1 MYKSVIGLEIHAQ
14 LLTKTK
20 LFCSCSTNYG
30 DPPNTNV
37 CPVCLG
43 YPGALPVLNKEAVK
57 MAVKAAL
64 ALNCRINSFSSFD
77 RKNYFYPDL
86 PKGYQITQF
95 FKPFAEDGYLEIN
108 LRGKKKKI
116 RIERIHIEEDAGKS
130 IHNKETNK
138 TFVDFNRSG
147 VPLIEI
153 VTKPDMESP
162 DEAAEF
168 LKTLRQTLMYI
179 DVNDGNLEEGSLRC
193 DANVS
198 IHKEGEPLGTRV
210 EIKNLN
216 SFRFIQKAIKYEIED
231 QKKKLESGEK
241 VFFETKLYDSRKN
254 KTYTMRSKEALLD
267 YRYFP
272 EPDLQILEIKEE
284 EVENIKSEIEE
295 LPVQKAERFMSE
307 YKLSFDDASLLTSSK
322 YLANYYE
329 KIISYNKLPKKTANW
344 LLSELLRYI
353 KDIDTE
359 FVNPP
364 ISPENFAKF
373 IEKIEKR
380 EITGPIA
387 KEILPELLKNKKDVE
402 TIIKEKGIKS
412 ISSDEEILNIINQ
425 VLEDNREQVIRYKE
439 GKTKL
444 FGFFV
449 GQVMKA
455 TKGAADPKKVNTLLK
470 EALNVFK

>member
-20 LFCSCSTNYG
+20 LFCSCSTSYG

-64 ALNCRINSFSSFD
+64 ALNCKINRFSSFD

-153 VTKPDMESP
+153 VTKPDMENP
-162 DEAAEF
+162 EEAAEF

-241 VFFETKLYDSRKN
+241 VFFETKLYDSREN
-254 KTYTMRSKEALLD
+254 RTYTMRSKEALLD

-295 LPVQKAERFMSE
+295 LPVQKAERFMNE
-307 YKLSFDDASLLTSSK
+307 YKLNFDDAYLLSSSK

-329 KIISYNKLPKKTANW
+329 KIVSYNKLPKKTANW
-344 LLSELLRYI
+344 LLSELLRYV

-364 ISPENFAKF
+364 VSPENFAKF

-387 KEILPELLKNKKDVE
+387 KEILPEILKTKKDVE

-412 ISSDEEILNIINQ
+412 ISSDDEILSIINQ
-425 VLEDNREQVIRYKE
+425 VLENNREQVIRYKE

>member
-43 YPGALPVLNKEAVK
+43 YPGALPVLNEKAVN
-57 MAVKAAL
+57 MAVKAAV
-64 ALNCRINSFSSFD
+64 ALNCKINKYSYFD

-95 FKPFAEDGYLEIN
+95 YKPFAENGYLDI
-108 LRGKKKKI
+108 LIKGRKKRI

-130 IHNKETNK
+130 IHDKETNK

-153 VTKPDMESP
+153 VTKPDIETP
-162 DEAAEF
+162 EEAAEF
-168 LKTLRQTLMYI
+168 LKVLRQTLMYI
-179 DVNDGNLEEGSLRC
+179 EVNDGNLEEGSLRC
-193 DANVS
+193 DANIS

-210 EIKNLN
+210 EVKNLN
-216 SFRFIQKAIKYEIED
+216 SFRFLQKAIKYEIED
-231 QKKKLESGEK
+231 QKNKLEKGEK
-241 VFFETKLYDSRKN
+241 IYFETKLYDSRAN
-254 KTYTMRSKEALLD
+254 KTFTMRSKEELLD

-272 EPDLQILEIKEE
+272 EPDLQTLEIKEE
-284 EVENIKSEIEE
+284 TIEKTKEGICE
-295 LPVQKAERFMSE
+295 LPVNKIERFMND
-307 YKLSFDDASLLTSSK
+307 YGLSFDDASLLASSK

-329 KIISYNKLPKKTANW
+329 DVVKINKNPKKSANW
-344 LLSELLRYI
+344 ILSELLRYI

-359 FVNPP
+359 FITPP
-364 ISPENFAKF
+364 VTPENFAKF
-373 IEKIEKR
+373 VEKIEKR
-380 EITGPIA
+380 EITGLVA
-387 KEILPELLKNKKDVE
+387 KELLPEIIETKKSIDE
-402 TIIKEKGIKS
+402 IIKEKGIKS
-412 ISSDEEILNIINQ
+412 ISSDEDIMKIIQQ
-425 VLEDNREQVIRYKE
+425 VLKNNEDQVKKYKE

-470 EALNVFK
+470 EAIDGN